1 MSKDKELP
9 LLSGIEV
16 IKKLKKAG
24 FIVVRQK
31 GSHIRLEK
39 YNFEIEKTIKLT
51 VPNHPQIKK
60 GTLKSI
66 IEMAHLTVEDFNK
79 ID

>member
-16 IKKLKKAG
+16 IKKLKKCG

-31 GSHIRLEK
+31 GSHVRLEK
-39 YNFEIEKTIKLT
+39 YDFENTKTIKLT

-66 IEMAHLTVEDFNK
+66 IEAANLSVKDFNK
-79 ID
+79 LD